1 MDQGRLGDLFRR
13 SASDREMKNTMH
25 GQTLLSHH
33 RSVSIVV
40 RLLLVI
46 VSSAVASSCE
56 RNPTVT
62 QSNAATATPRALATV
77 PKPDTISKSSP
88 AMNTGERL
96 SAFVGDG
103 MPAATVVAFERWLY
117 GNRALSGARWQAP
130 QGHVPGQY
138 LATHRSATASAEL
151 LALLDSEERTNAARI
166 TYIALTIRPANKRT
180 SELSP
185 QDISEVARAI
195 FGKAVAAKINSPST
209 PDAKDRDTAGNRNG
223 WEYFI
228 ERQLN
233 GTMLTFYA
241 KK

>member
-1 MDQGRLGDLFRR
+1 
-13 SASDREMKNTMH
+13 MKNTMR

-33 RSVSIVV
+33 RSVGVV
-40 RLLLVI
+40 ARVLLVI
-46 VSSAVASSCE
+46 ASSTVASSCE
-56 RNPTVT
+56 RKSTVRE
-62 QSNAATATPRALATV
+62 SNAAAPTPRALATAST
-77 PKPDTISKSSP
+77 PDTISNSSS

-96 SAFVGDG
+96 SGFVVDG
-103 MPAATVVAFERWLY
+103 MPAATVGAFERWLY
-117 GNRALSGARWQAP
+117 GNRALNGARWQAP

-138 LATHRSATASAEL
+138 VATHRSAAASAEF
-151 LALLDSEERTNAARI
+151 LALLDSEDRTNTVRI

-195 FGKAVAAKINSPST
+195 LGHAVAAKINSPST
-209 PDAKDRDTAGNRNG
+209 SDTKDEDAASNRNG

-228 ERQLN
+228 EKQLN

>member
-25 GQTLLSHH
+25 GQILLSHH
-33 RSVSIVV
+33 RSVGIVARV
-40 RLLLVI
+40 LLVI

-56 RNPTVT
+56 
-62 QSNAATATPRALATV
+62 
-77 PKPDTISKSSP
+77 TISKSSS
-88 AMNTGERL
+88 AMNTGEKL
-96 SAFVGDG
+96 SGFVGDG
-103 MPAATVVAFERWLY
+103 MPATTVGAFERWLY

-138 LATHRSATASAEL
+138 VAKHRSATASVEL
-151 LALLDSEERTNAARI
+151 LALLDAEDRTTARV
-166 TYIALTIRPANKRT
+166 TYIALTIRPADKRT

-185 QDISEVARAI
+185 QDLSEVARAI
-195 FGKAVAAKINSPST
+195 FGPAVAAKITSPST
-209 PDAKDRDTAGNRNG
+209 SDAKDQDTARNTNG

-241 KK
+241 KR

>member
-1 MDQGRLGDLFRR
+1 MTTR
-13 SASDREMKNTMH
+13 TIH

-33 RSVSIVV
+33 RSVGIIVRV
-40 RLLLVI
+40 LLVT

-56 RNPTVT
+56 RNSTVT
-62 QSNAATATPRALATV
+62 ESNAAAATPRALATV
-77 PKPDTISKSSP
+77 PTPDTISKSSS

-96 SAFVGDG
+96 SRFVGDG
-103 MPAATVVAFERWLY
+103 MPTAKVGAFERWLY

-138 LATHRSATASAEL
+138 VATHRSATASAEL
-151 LALLDSEERTNAARI
+151 LALLNSEDRTNTARI

-195 FGKAVAAKINSPST
+195 FGNAVAAKINSPLKA
-209 PDAKDRDTAGNRNG
+209 DAKDQDTAGNRNG

-228 ERQLN
+228 EKQMN

>member
-1 MDQGRLGDLFRR
+1 
-13 SASDREMKNTMH
+13 MKNIVY

-33 RSVSIVV
+33 RSVGIVV
-40 RLLLVI
+40 RVLLVI

-56 RNPTVT
+56 RNATVT
-62 QSNAATATPRALATV
+62 ESNASAPTPRALATA
-77 PKPDTISKSSP
+77 PTPDTISKSSS
-88 AMNTGERL
+88 AMNTGEKL
-96 SAFVGDG
+96 SGFVGDG
-103 MPAATVVAFERWLY
+103 MPATTVGAFERWLY
-117 GNRALSGARWQAP
+117 GNRGLSGARWQAP

-138 LATHRSATASAEL
+138 VATHRSATASVKL
-151 LALLDSEERTNAARI
+151 LALLDAEDRTTARV

-195 FGKAVAAKINSPST
+195 FGNAVAAKINSPST
-209 PDAKDRDTAGNRNG
+209 SDAKDQDTARNSNG

>member
-1 MDQGRLGDLFRR
+1 
-13 SASDREMKNTMH
+13 MKSTMR
-25 GQTLLSHH
+25 GQTLLTHH

-40 RLLLVI
+40 RVLLVI

-56 RNPTVT
+56 RNSTVT
-62 QSNAATATPRALATV
+62 ESHESAPSPSALATA
-77 PKPDTISKSSP
+77 PTPDTNSKSSS

-96 SAFVGDG
+96 SGFVGDG
-103 MPAATVVAFERWLY
+103 MPAATVGAFERWLY

-138 LATHRSATASAEL
+138 VAKRRSATASVEL
-151 LALLDSEERTNAARI
+151 LALLDAEDRTTARV
-166 TYIALTIRPANKRT
+166 TYIALTIRPADKRT

-185 QDISEVARAI
+185 QDLSEVARAI
-195 FGKAVAAKINSPST
+195 FGNAVAAKINSPST
-209 PDAKDRDTAGNRNG
+209 SDAKDQDTAGNRNG

-241 KK
+241 RK

>member
-1 MDQGRLGDLFRR
+1 
-13 SASDREMKNTMH
+13 MKNTMH
-25 GQTLLSHH
+25 GQTLLSHQ

-40 RLLLVI
+40 RVLLVI
-46 VSSAVASSCE
+46 VGSAVASSCE
-56 RNPTVT
+56 RNSTVT
-62 QSNAATATPRALATV
+62 ESNAPAPTPRALATA
-77 PKPDTISKSSP
+77 PMPDTNSKSSS

-96 SAFVGDG
+96 SGFVGDG
-103 MPAATVVAFERWLY
+103 MPAATVGGFERWLY

-138 LATHRSATASAEL
+138 VATHRSATANAEL
-151 LALLDSEERTNAARI
+151 LALLDSEDRTAARV
-166 TYIALTIRPANKRT
+166 TYIALTIRTANKRT
-180 SELSP
+180 SELSS

-195 FGKAVAAKINSPST
+195 LGNAVAAKINSTST
-209 PDAKDRDTAGNRNG
+209 SDAKDEDTTRNTKG

-228 ERQLN
+228 EKQLN

>member
-1 MDQGRLGDLFRR
+1 
-13 SASDREMKNTMH
+13 MKNTMR
-25 GQTLLSHH
+25 GQTLMSHH
-33 RSVSIVV
+33 RSVSIAV
-40 RLLLVI
+40 RVLLVI

-56 RNPTVT
+56 RNSTVT
-62 QSNAATATPRALATV
+62 ESNAAAPTPRALATA
-77 PKPDTISKSSP
+77 PTPDTNSKSSS
-88 AMNTGERL
+88 AMNAGERL
-96 SAFVGDG
+96 SGFVGDG
-103 MPAATVVAFERWLY
+103 MPAATVGGFERWLY

-138 LATHRSATASAEL
+138 VATHRSATASAEL
-151 LALLDSEERTNAARI
+151 LALLDSEDRTNAARI

-195 FGKAVAAKINSPST
+195 FGNAVAARINSPTTS
-209 PDAKDRDTAGNRNG
+209 DAREQDAARNTDG
-223 WEYFI
+223 WEYSI

-241 KK
+241 KR